1 MCVCVGSI
9 YFTSV
14 STIFDWISEAVLT
27 VWIFYSFYFS
37 TCICVLGYP
46 CICVLGYPCICVFG
60 YPCICVLGYPCICVL
75 GYPCICVL
83 GYPCICVL
91 GYPCICV
98 LGYPFDLC
106 LRFSIGFWELFR
118 QSYFLFYNVN
128 LLIGFHFITELFF
141 SLNLYNIYA
150 PFDQKRTVGYS
161 VC

>member
-46 CICVLGYPCICVFG
+46 CICVLGYPCICV
-60 YPCICVLGYPCICVL
+60 LGYPCICVL

-83 GYPCICVL
+83 GYSF
-91 GYPCICV
+91 Y
-98 LGYPFDLC
+98 LC

-141 SLNLYNIYA
+141 LSTCIIFTPHFIKNV
-150 PFDQKRTVGYS
+150 Q
-161 VC
+161 

>member
-46 CICVLGYPCICVFG
+46 CICVLGYPF
-60 YPCICVLGYPCICVL
+60 Y
-75 GYPCICVL
+75 
-83 GYPCICVL
+83 
-91 GYPCICV
+91 
-98 LGYPFDLC
+98 LC

-150 PFDQKRTVGYS
+150 PFYQKRTVGYS
-161 VC
+161 VCQKIKIKYTALTEQFLTITPKYNRKITERGKVDTPSVQMLID

>member
-46 CICVLGYPCICVFG
+46 CICVLGYPCICV
-60 YPCICVLGYPCICVL
+60 
-75 GYPCICVL
+75 
-83 GYPCICVL
+83 L

-98 LGYPFDLC
+98 LGYPFYLC

-150 PFDQKRTVGYS
+150 PFYQKRTVGYS

>member
-1 MCVCVGSI
+1 MFHYFLNYYLVLVHKTSLTPPLFIEVPWLSQEYMCVCVGSI

-46 CICVLGYPCICVFG
+46 CICVLGYPF
-60 YPCICVLGYPCICVL
+60 Y
-75 GYPCICVL
+75 
-83 GYPCICVL
+83 
-91 GYPCICV
+91 
-98 LGYPFDLC
+98 LC

-150 PFDQKRTVGYS
+150 PFYQKRTVGYS

>member
-46 CICVLGYPCICVFG
+46 CM
-60 YPCICVLGYPCICVL
+60 
-75 GYPCICVL
+75 
-83 GYPCICVL
+83 CVL

-98 LGYPFDLC
+98 LGYPFYLC

>member
-46 CICVLGYPCICVFG
+46 CM
-60 YPCICVLGYPCICVL
+60 CVL

-98 LGYPFDLC
+98 LGYPFYLC

-150 PFDQKRTVGYS
+150 PFYQKRTVGYS

>member
-46 CICVLGYPCICVFG
+46 CICVLGYPCICV
-60 YPCICVLGYPCICVL
+60 
-75 GYPCICVL
+75 L

-98 LGYPFDLC
+98 LGYPFYLC

-150 PFDQKRTVGYS
+150 PFYQKRTVGYS